1 MEFPVPGNNKKRLKS
16 KIVEEKPVFKELRE
30 KEKQIRQQLI
40 VDTAESIFQ
49 EEGHEAVTIRNVADQ
64 VGVSA
69 GTIYTYFKDKEEM
82 LLCVLIN
89 NLQLFEANIKKSIEI
104 EDPVQCIR
112 SLAGDYKDYYTRFGR
127 YADVVSYMT
136 KRENSSVSRNFQ
148 EKLRENVARIFG
160 MIEKRLEDPD
170 MAIIRKNLSPQRTA
184 VILWATILGVCQVAL
199 PGAIDEGVKWFQFD
213 RMIEDMLHVATETET
228 SMSDV

>member
-1 MEFPVPGNNKKRLKS
+1 M
-16 KIVEEKPVFKELRE
+16 FKELRE

-49 EEGHEAVTIRNVADQ
+49 EEGHEAVTIRNVAYQ

-89 NLQLFEANIKKSIEI
+89 NLQLFEANMEKSLKI
-104 EDPVQCIR
+104 EDPIQCIT
-112 SLAGDYKDYYTRFGR
+112 SLANDYKQYYTRFGR
-127 YADVVSYMT
+127 YADVVSYMA

-148 EKLRENVARIFG
+148 ENLRENVTRIFG
-160 MIEKRLEDPD
+160 MLEKRLEDPE

-184 VILWATILGVCQVAL
+184 IILWAAILGVCQITL
-199 PGAIDEGVKWFQFD
+199 PGTIDDGVKWFGFD
-213 RMIEDMLHVATETET
+213 QILEDMLHVATETET